1 MLEVHG
7 GTDGKTNAPAGED
20 SPVADPKP
28 GTLIRARRAVL
39 TDDRLAKQAAGG
51 DIGAFETIFSRYRD
65 DLYRFCVGI
74 LREPQDA
81 QDAVQNT
88 MMRAMRALPGE
99 RRQMQLKPWLYRIAH
114 NEAVELRR
122 RERPVEELPVT
133 VDDVG
138 ALTDERAEE
147 NGRLRTLL
155 ADIADLPERQR
166 ASLVMREVN
175 GLGFGEIGDALGT
188 SPGAVRQA
196 LYEARRALSEMDI
209 GRDMQCDRATR
220 MVSDADGRP
229 RDRGVRAHLRDC
241 SPCRRFQ
248 AEITERGRT
257 FAAISP
263 MSAIA
268 AAGALKAA
276 LGGSGAAAG
285 GSGAAAVAGGA
296 GTGASLG
303 GVAAGSIGASAL
315 LKPAAGLLTV
325 LAIGTAAVDHG
336 AIFEAGR
343 RDPATADPA
352 RSAPT
357 LAVGADS
364 SVSRDIPATPRRAGG
379 RSTAAPTEGGIDSS
393 SAPAATRADVPGAP
407 RVGPRPRALWAPRTD
422 REVATPTV
430 ASSPTLDGAGH
441 REAIVPGATTPI
453 GSPAGGGKSNAN
465 DGDASSGQTK
475 KEDVPSGQTEK
486 EDVPSGQTKKES
498 LPSGQPEKEKVPS
511 GQPEKESVPPGQ
523 AKKGVESTTG
533 STAPK
538 STPAAAPRVPPGQAK
553 KETVPPGQ
561 AKKQVETP
569 SQPTTSE
576 AAAPAPAPTEVPAH
590 VPPGQ
595 AKKEVE
601 AVPASEPSEPVAVP
615 VETPEATKVPPGQ
628 AKKQE
633 AATE

>member
-1 MLEVHG
+1 
-7 GTDGKTNAPAGED
+7 
-20 SPVADPKP
+20 
-28 GTLIRARRAVL
+28 
-39 TDDRLAKQAAGG
+39 
-51 DIGAFETIFSRYRD
+51 
-65 DLYRFCVGI
+65 
-74 LREPQDA
+74 
-81 QDAVQNT
+81 
-88 MMRAMRALPGE
+88 
-99 RRQMQLKPWLYRIAH
+99 
-114 NEAVELRR
+114 
-122 RERPVEELPVT
+122 
-133 VDDVG
+133 
-138 ALTDERAEE
+138 
-147 NGRLRTLL
+147 
-155 ADIADLPERQR
+155 
-166 ASLVMREVN
+166 
-175 GLGFGEIGDALGT
+175 
-188 SPGAVRQA
+188 VRQA

-248 AEITERGRT
+248 TEITERGRT

-263 MSAIA
+263 MPAIA

-296 GTGASLG
+296 GTGVGAG

-352 RSAPT
+352 KSAPR
-357 LAVGADS
+357 LAVGAGS
-364 SVSRDIPATPRRAGG
+364 SVPRDTPAISGRARG
-379 RSTAAPTEGGIDSS
+379 RNTAAPTEEQIGPS
-393 SAPAATRADVPGAP
+393 SAGAATRADVPGAP
-407 RVGPRPRALWAPRTD
+407 RVGPRPRALWAPRAD
-422 REVATPTV
+422 HEVATPTV
-430 ASSPTLDGAGH
+430 ASSPTLDGARH
-441 REAIVPGATTPI
+441 PEAIVPGTTTPI
-453 GSPAGGGKSNAN
+453 VSPAAGGKSNTN
-465 DGDASSGQTK
+465 GGDVPSGQTK
-475 KEDVPSGQTEK
+475 KESVPSGQTEK
-486 EDVPSGQTKKES
+486 EDVPSGQ
-498 LPSGQPEKEKVPS
+498 PEKEKVPS
-511 GQPEKESVPPGQ
+511 GQREKESVPPGQ
-523 AKKGVESTTG
+523 AKKGVESTSG

-538 STPAAAPRVPPGQAK
+538 STPAEAPKVPPGQAK

-561 AKKQVETP
+561 AKKQAETP

-576 AAAPAPAPTEVPAH
+576 AAAPAPAPAEAPTHA
-590 VPPGQ
+590 PPGQ

-601 AVPASEPSEPVAVP
+601 VAPAPEPSETAAAP
-615 VETPEATKVPPGQ
+615 VETTEATKVPPGQ